1 MHKAAVFLRF
11 LEAAHGQPN
20 RLRRTID
27 MRRIYFSAVVLALT
41 LVSLGTS
48 KMLRADDK
56 SGGEEQ
62 IKQEVLKVSG
72 EIDDAVGT
80 NNATGLDAHVSDQLE
95 YTLQSGEVLSKAD
108 WQARLGSKKIK
119 TLVLKHEVS
128 HVHVYNGD
136 TVVLTG
142 ISHSTVVFKGKLS
155 NTPRKF
161 TRTFVKQNGTWM
173 LVAQHVTLV
182 SGE

>member
-1 MHKAAVFLRF
+1 MPRRYFLIAF
-11 LEAAHGQPN
+11 LAFLA
-20 RLRRTID
+20 
-27 MRRIYFSAVVLALT
+27 FSLT
-41 LVSLGTS
+41 GIVTA
-48 KMLRADDK
+48 RASRAEDT
-56 SGGEEQ
+56 GGSTEE
-62 IKQEVLKVSG
+62 IKKQVLKVS
-72 EIDDAVGT
+72 EDIDKAVGT
-80 NNATGLDAHVSDQLE
+80 NNPDGLSANVSDQLE
-95 YTLQSGEVLSKAD
+95 YTLQSGEVLTKAD
-108 WQARLGSKKIK
+108 WQTRLRSQKIK

-142 ISHSTVVFKGKLS
+142 VSHSTVMFKGKLS

-161 TRTFVKQNGTWM
+161 TRTFVKQDGTWM